1 MFCRSRSI
9 SVIFIAGISLVLAV
23 RASPQTQTTGR
34 ITGTVK
40 DAQGAVIVGAELSV
54 ENAATGDR
62 HSAVTDSSGTYS
74 ILQLPPAIYLVNIR
88 ARGFSPAV
96 FHDVAVGLAETSTIN
111 ASLTVAQRPRGR
123 HELHAERSKH
133 AQRRSALH
141 RLARYGRKCHTCFP
155 SRCHRKSD

>member
-23 RASPQTQTTGR
+23 RASSQTQTTGR

-40 DAQGAVIVGAELSV
+40 DAQGAVIAGAELRV

-74 ILQLPPAIYLVNIR
+74 ILQLPTTLMARSGLTCTSDCVEILQR
-88 ARGFSPAV
+88 AFDP
-96 FHDVAVGLAETSTIN
+96 H
-111 ASLTVAQRPRGR
+111 
-123 HELHAERSKH
+123 
-133 AQRRSALH
+133 
-141 RLARYGRKCHTCFP
+141 
-155 SRCHRKSD
+155 